1 MEPTEITEFSNQMKE
16 AHESPLTHIS
26 LAISI
31 LAVLVAMVTVLGHRS
46 HTEAVLMQ
54 SRAGDQWAEYQ
65 SRKLRAENLQVTVDL
80 LTLQPIN
87 DAGATKKK
95 VDDYK
100 SKIAKWTSELDGDQA
115 QAKEFEAKVQDEEAR
130 AARYDLG
137 EAFLQIAVVLC
148 SVTLL
153 TRRTAYFIFGLSLAA
168 VGLVASASALFVH

>member
-1 MEPTEITEFSNQMKE
+1 MFVRLKHLYRHKKKLANGEVRSYTYVRDTRDPLPGKEGSPEFM
-16 AHESPLTHIS
+16 A
-26 LAISI
+26 AYY
-31 LAVLVAMVTVLGHRS
+31 
-46 HTEAVLMQ
+46 EAVARL
-54 SRAGDQWAEYQ
+54 
-65 SRKLRAENLQVTVDL
+65 
-80 LTLQPIN
+80 
-87 DAGATKKK
+87 TKKK

-153 TRRTAYFIFGLSLAA
+153 TRRTAYFIFGLSIAA
-168 VGLVASASALFVH
+168 VGLIASASALFVH